1 MKTLKAS
8 DFPYEPSDEAKALFA
23 QKAKLNRAVRLMISN
38 ILESIMDLADS
49 DNPFTIIQRDKLEPE
64 VAKFVAD
71 NPNINIIYDN
81 VTERFTI
88 KSNKGD

>member
-8 DFPYEPSDEAKALFA
+8 DFPYEPSDEVKALFA
-23 QKAKLNRAVRLMISN
+23 QKAKLNRAVQLMVSN
-38 ILESIMDLADS
+38 ILESIMDTDCV
-49 DNPFTIIQRDKLEPE
+49 DPFTIIQRAKLEPE

-71 NPNINIIYDN
+71 NPSINIIYN
-81 VTERFTI
+81 HVTERFTI